1 MQCFIGALY
10 ILLAVTGMLLIKYG
24 ASDSAH
30 TFLKISGLNISV
42 SNELLLGIFCYGI
55 SFLLFVF
62 VISKSKISIMIPVLS
77 GLINVVV
84 VIASIVIFKEQ
95 VIKQQMAGVFLIIV
109 GVLLIGISKA

>member
-1 MQCFIGALY
+1 MQYFIGALY

-30 TFLKISGLNISV
+30 TFFKISGLNISV